1 MDKEIFEKLG
11 KPFPARDVLWR
22 IQKLS
27 KKSQKGLAVPYLDA
41 RAVADRLDEVV
52 GQNCWKDEYKP
63 WHTYKTTVKE
73 DGKSIEKEI
82 RSQLCVLSIYDN
94 ERGEWV
100 SKTDAAENSNIEP
113 VKGGISDAFKR
124 AAVKWNLGRYLYK
137 MDSVWVEIDEYREIT
152 ESEMKRLTNIY
163 YKAVTRLFD
172 KETTER
178 LKAEEKLLSEPEQNG
193 KQAKDNTEQP
203 ASKAKSS
210 APVYEVQNIAVNE
223 GTNGKNS
230 TLILVCGDKK
240 YKTYMRGS
248 DDRLKVGTKITNVKA
263 EQKENQMGKYTVLR
277 GFDMAA

>member
-1 MDKEIFEKLG
+1 MDKEMYDKLG
-11 KPFPARDVLWR
+11 EPFPARDVLWR

-137 MDSVWVEIDEYREIT
+137 MDPVWVEIDEYREIT
-152 ESEMKRLTNIY
+152 ESEMNRLTDIY
-163 YKAVTRLFD
+163 YKAVTRLFG

-178 LKAEEKLLSEPEQNG
+178 LKSETGQITQNG
-193 KQAKDNTEQP
+193 NDKPNEQGKNKQT
-203 ASKAKSS
+203 
-210 APVYEVQNIAVNE
+210 APVYEVQDVAVNE
-223 GTNGKNS
+223 GSNGKNS
-230 TLILVCGDKK
+230 TLILSCGGKK
-240 YKTYMRGS
+240 FKTYMRGS
-248 DDRLKVGTKITNVKA
+248 DDRLQVGTKITNVKA
-263 EQKENQMGKYTVLR
+263 EQKENQMGKYTILR
-277 GFDMAA
+277 NFDMAA